1 MKLLFIVLLLSISIP
16 THDKFKIINV
26 NLSRTLDLIIKYE
39 TSVLD
44 TIQKESIRIIGKNKI
59 EYWNKDS
66 VIIHIDDEY
75 DMDSIVTFR
84 ISYTYKIL

>member
-16 THDKFKIINV
+16 THDKLKIIEVNV
-26 NLSRTLDLIIKYE
+26 YRTVDLIIKYE

-44 TIQKESIRIIGKNKI
+44 TIQKQSIRIIGENKI

-66 VIIHIDDEY
+66 VIIHINDKY

-84 ISYTYKIL
+84 TSYTYKIL